1 MTKETI
7 WLIIAG
13 AAALLAVPMIYIG
26 LQNGGEALVMGGFV
40 LFTAGMLVTPIMKV
54 LRREN

>member
-13 AAALLAVPMIYIG
+13 AAALVSVPLLYSG
-26 LQNGGEALVMGGFV
+26 LQNGTEGLVQAGLV
-40 LFTAGMLVTPIMKV
+40 LFTASMLVTPIMKL
-54 LRREN
+54 LRRGD

>member
-26 LQNGGEALVMGGFV
+26 LQNGGEALVMAGFV

-54 LRREN
+54 LRRDN